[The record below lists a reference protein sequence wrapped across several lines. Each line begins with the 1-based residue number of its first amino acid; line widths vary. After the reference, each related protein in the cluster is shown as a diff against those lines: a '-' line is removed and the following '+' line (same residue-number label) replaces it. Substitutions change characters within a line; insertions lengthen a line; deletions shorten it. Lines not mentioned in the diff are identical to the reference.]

1 MLLTK
6 PYIINI
12 DITKRYR
19 DSFILFYNESNRL
32 FIIAEDRPEL
42 TEL

>member
-12 DITKRYR
+12 DITKYYR
-19 DSFILFYNESNRL
+19 DPFILFYNESNRL
-32 FIIAEDRPEL
+32 LIIAKDRLEL
-42 TEL
+42 TKL

>member
-6 PYIINI
+6 LHIINI

-19 DSFILFYNESNRL
+19 DLFILFYNKSNRL
-32 FIIAEDRPEL
+32 LIVAEDCLQL

>member
-12 DITKRYR
+12 DITKRYK
-19 DSFILFYNESNRL
+19 DPFVLFYNESNCL
-32 FIIAEDRPEL
+32 FIVVEDRLEL